1 MTDATGEIAALV
13 HAYAERIDDGD
24 FEGVAELLAE
34 AELRTEGLP
43 GAVRG
48 REAILELYRR
58 TTRVHPETGTPRTA
72 HLVTNLV
79 IEVDEVAGTARARS
93 HFAVLQATPSLPLQV
108 VAAGRYRDRF
118 VRGAEGWR
126 FRERVI
132 RLELVGDVREHLL
145 LSTDELPRPGSR
157 ERG

>member
-1 MTDATGEIAALV
+1 MSDAAREIAALV
-13 HAYAERIDDGD
+13 HAYADRIDDGD
-24 FEGVAELLAE
+24 FEGVADLLAE

-48 REAILELYRR
+48 REAILELYRS
-58 TTRVHPETGTPRTA
+58 TTRLHPETGTPRTA

-79 IEVDEVAGTARARS
+79 IEVDEAAGTARARS
-93 HFAVLQATPSLPLQV
+93 RFAVLQATPSLPLQV

-118 VRGAEGWR
+118 ERGAGGWR

-132 RLELVGDVREHLL
+132 RLDLVGELRDHLL
-145 LSTDELPRPGSR
+145 LAPDALPKPG
-157 ERG
+157 RGDRR